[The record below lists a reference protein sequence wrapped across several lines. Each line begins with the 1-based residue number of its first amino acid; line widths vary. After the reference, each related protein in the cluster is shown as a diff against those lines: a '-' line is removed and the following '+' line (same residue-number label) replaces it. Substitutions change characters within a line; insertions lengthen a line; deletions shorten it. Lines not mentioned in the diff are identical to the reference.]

1 MARAK
6 IFKHGGSQAVRL
18 PKEFRFDVEEVDI
31 QREGDTVMLKP
42 VRTPTPQDIQ
52 DLWDRIDAIRGDEQL
67 VRPPQPILEDWKLD
81 VDAVSRQQRPDRHH
95 K

>member
-18 PKEFRFDVEEVDI
+18 PKEFRFEVEEVDI
-31 QREGDTVMLKP
+31 RREGDAVILKP
-42 VRTPTPQDIQ
+42 VTKPTAKDIQ

-67 VRPPQPILEDWKLD
+67 ERPPQPVLPEWKFGE
-81 VDAVSRQQRPDRHH
+81 
-95 K
+95 